1 MKLNRLSRLVKLL
14 GALHSGSGRNAES
27 LADHCGVGR
36 RTIFRDLA
44 ALRDAGV
51 PLEFDEHN
59 QRHRI
64 RGDYYLPAA
73 SFTAEEA
80 LALVALCYEL
90 GERVPF
96 MTAAASAALKLE
108 SVIPQRLRDH
118 VRLSAPAV
126 RMRLEPN
133 NLLVGRDGLFPQLV
147 EAINARRCVRIRY
160 DSLTEWEVI
169 ATRLSPYRLLFSRRS
184 WYVVGRSSLHRET
197 RTFNVGRILELT
209 ALNDRFQFPRGFT
222 LDRYLRN
229 AWHLIPEPGPDR
241 QVVVRFDKQVAQN
254 VAEVAWHKTQQMRP
268 LPEGKLEYRVTVS
281 GLQEISWWILGY
293 GDRAEV
299 LEPAE
304 LRDIIAQRARGML
317 AKYDPPVVE
326 QGG

>member
-1 MKLNRLSRLVKLL
+1 MKLL
-14 GALHSGSGRNAES
+14 GALHGGNGRNAES
-27 LADHCGVGR
+27 LSDYCGVSR

-133 NLLVGRDGLFPQLV
+133 NLLVGREALFPQLID
-147 EAINARRCVRIRY
+147 AINGRRCVRIRY

-169 ATRLSPYRLLFSRRS
+169 TTRLSPYRLLFCRRS

-229 AWHLIPEPGPDR
+229 AWYLIPEPGPDR
-241 QVVVRFDKQVAQN
+241 QVVVRFDQQVAQN
-254 VAEVAWHKTQQMRP
+254 VAEVAWHKTQQTLV
-268 LPEGKLEYRVTVS
+268 LPDGKLEFRVTVS
-281 GLQEISWWILGY
+281 GIQEISWWILGY

-299 LEPAE
+299 VEPVE
-304 LRDIIAQRARGML
+304 LRTAIAQHARRMVAMYENPLPAG
-317 AKYDPPVVE
+317 K
-326 QGG
+326 QGD